1 MHNFCHLHCH
11 TEYSLLDGAA
21 KVQRLV
27 AATKQLGMD
36 ALAITDHGNMFGV
49 PHFVAAAAKEGV
61 KPIIGC
67 EFYMAPDRHNHKD
80 KTRYHQL
87 LLAKNAIGYQNI
99 AKLSSLGFLE
109 GYYYKPHID
118 KALLKQYKEGL
129 IATTCCLGAEIP
141 KAIIGHGEAAAEKLF
156 VEWLELFGQDYYIE
170 LQRHGIKE
178 QEICN
183 AVLLG
188 WAKKYNVKVIA
199 TNDVHY
205 ITQEDSIAQDVLLC
219 LQTGKDYHDPNRMRF
234 SNDQFFLKSQKRWR
248 CFLQMPQRLLPI
260 PWSW

>member
-1 MHNFCHLHCH
+1 MPNFCHLHCH

-21 KVQRLV
+21 KVTRLI
-27 AATKQLGMD
+27 AANKQLGMD

-49 PHFVAAAAKEGV
+49 PQFVAAAAKEGI

-67 EFYMAPDRHNHKD
+67 EFYMAPDRQDHKD

-87 LLAKNAIGYQNI
+87 LLAKNSIGYQNI
-99 AKLSSLGFLE
+99 TKLCSLGFLE
-109 GYYYKPHID
+109 GYYYKPRID

-129 IATTCCLGAEIP
+129 IATTCCLSAEIP
-141 KAIIGHGEAAAEKLF
+141 KTIIRHGEAAAEKLF
-156 VEWLELFGQDYYIE
+156 LEWVALFGEDYYIE

-183 AVLLG
+183 LVLLR
-188 WAKKYNVKVIA
+188 WAEKYNVKVIA

-205 ITQEDSIAQDVLLC
+205 VAQQDSLAQDVLLC
-219 LQTGKDYHDPNRMRF
+219 LQTGKDYNDPNRMRF
-234 SNDQFFLKSQKRWR
+234 NNDQFF
-248 CFLQMPQRLLPI
+248 
-260 PWSW
+260 